1 MDSAKRSDPLS
12 VLQLAL
18 STLCFF
24 GCLAA
29 AALLMASAADPA
41 GALLRSD
48 SRLAVLT
55 YAWAAG
61 LMAVV
66 MALSAWFAFRRV
78 IGRPVHAG
86 SSGGSFRLA
95 SVCLLAWPF
104 VILAG
109 RAMTESNLSPIWM
122 PLLQILSLAIP
133 FWWFYELGRRGL
145 PPLSPQRSAG
155 LAAVGLTL
163 TPALL
168 ILLELA
174 FGLIFLLVGMFSLAG
189 SPDLALQLNELAAKL
204 QSNPVDPA
212 VFQDA
217 SRVLL
222 GAPGVLFFLMVVVA
236 GIIPVLEELVKPLGI
251 WFTAGRPITPAMG
264 WISGLISGAAFGM
277 VESLGVSAN
286 FSGSEWASVTIQRT
300 GSGLLH
306 ITTCA
311 LVGWGLACAW
321 QQRNY
326 LKLALSFTTAVALHC
341 LWNVFG
347 VLMGIVPLLGADL
360 NTPIAASSLLAK
372 SAPVVLVLFTTGM
385 IAILARMNRMIR
397 NEAEKDARDTVLSD
411 EKFTSTQPPQF

>member
-1 MDSAKRSDPLS
+1 
-12 VLQLAL
+12 
-18 STLCFF
+18 
-24 GCLAA
+24 
-29 AALLMASAADPA
+29 
-41 GALLRSD
+41 
-48 SRLAVLT
+48 
-55 YAWAAG
+55 
-61 LMAVV
+61 MAVV
-66 MALSAWFAFRRV
+66 MALSTWFAFRRV

-86 SSGGSFRLA
+86 SGGGSFRLA
-95 SVCLLAWPF
+95 SVCLFAWPL

-109 RAMTESNLSPIWM
+109 RAMTASNLSQIWM

-168 ILLELA
+168 IILELV

-236 GIIPVLEELVKPLGI
+236 GIIPMLEELVKPLGI

-326 LKLALSFTTAVALHC
+326 LKLALSFTAAVALHC
-341 LWNVFG
+341 LWNIFG

-360 NTPIAASSLLAK
+360 ETPIAVNSLLAK

-385 IAILARMNRMIR
+385 IAILALMNWMIR
-397 NEAEKDARDTVLSD
+397 NEAEKDARNTVLSD
-411 EKFTSTQPPQF
+411 EELTSTQPSQF

>member
-24 GCLAA
+24 GCLTAA
-29 AALLMASAADPA
+29 VLLLATATDPT
-41 GALLRSD
+41 GTLMRSE

-55 YAWAAG
+55 YAWAVG
-61 LMAVV
+61 LMALIVG
-66 MALSAWFAFRRV
+66 LSAWFSFRRV
-78 IGRPVHAG
+78 IGRPVPSKN
-86 SSGGSFRLA
+86 SSGTFRLA
-95 SVCLLAWPF
+95 SACLLAWPL
-104 VILAG
+104 VIFAG
-109 RAMTESNLSPIWM
+109 RALTDSNLSPVWM

-145 PPLSPQRSAG
+145 PPLNPQRSAG

-168 ILLELA
+168 IFLEIV
-174 FGLIFLLVGMFSLAG
+174 FGLGILLVGMFTLAG
-189 SPDLALQLNELAAKL
+189 SPDLAMQLNELAVKL
-204 QSNPVDPA
+204 QTNPADPA
-212 VFQDA
+212 IFQEA
-217 SRVLL
+217 SQVLL

-286 FSGSEWASVTIQRT
+286 FSGMEWASVTIQRT

-326 LKLALSFTTAVALHC
+326 LKLALSFSAAVALHC
-341 LWNVFG
+341 LWNIFG
-347 VLMGIVPLLGADL
+347 VLLGVFPLLGADL
-360 NTPIAASSLLAK
+360 ETPAAINSSFAG
-372 SAPVVLVLFTTGM
+372 SAPFVLALLTIGM
-385 IAILARMNRMIR
+385 ITILALMNRMIR
-397 NEAEKDARDTVLSD
+397 QEAEKEARNPVLPD
-411 EKFTSTQPPQF
+411 E

>member
-1 MDSAKRSDPLS
+1 
-12 VLQLAL
+12 
-18 STLCFF
+18 
-24 GCLAA
+24 
-29 AALLMASAADPA
+29 
-41 GALLRSD
+41 
-48 SRLAVLT
+48 
-55 YAWAAG
+55 
-61 LMAVV
+61 
-66 MALSAWFAFRRV
+66 
-78 IGRPVHAG
+78 
-86 SSGGSFRLA
+86 
-95 SVCLLAWPF
+95 
-104 VILAG
+104 
-109 RAMTESNLSPIWM
+109 
-122 PLLQILSLAIP
+122 
-133 FWWFYELGRRGL
+133 
-145 PPLSPQRSAG
+145 
-155 LAAVGLTL
+155 
-163 TPALL
+163 
-168 ILLELA
+168 
-174 FGLIFLLVGMFSLAG
+174 MFSLAG

-222 GAPGVLFFLMVVVA
+222 GASGVLFFLMVVVA
-236 GIIPVLEELVKPLGI
+236 GIIPVLEELVKPLGV

-326 LKLALSFTTAVALHC
+326 LKLALSFIAAVTLHC

-360 NTPIAASSLLAK
+360 KTPISVNSLLAK

-385 IAILARMNRMIR
+385 IVILALMNRMIR
-397 NEAEKDARDTVLSD
+397 NEAEKDARNTVLSD
-411 EKFTSTQPPQF
+411 EILTSTQPPQF

>member
-29 AALLMASAADPA
+29 AALLLASAVDPA
-41 GALLRSD
+41 GTLQRSD

-61 LMAVV
+61 LIGAV
-66 MALSAWFAFRRV
+66 MALSAWFTFHRV
-78 IGRPVHAG
+78 IGKPVHPRSG
-86 SSGGSFRLA
+86 GGSFRLA
-95 SVCLLAWPF
+95 SICLLAWPL

-109 RAMTESNLSPIWM
+109 RALTDSNLSQNWM
-122 PLLQILSLAIP
+122 PLLQILSLVIP

-145 PPLSPQRSAG
+145 PSLNPQRSAG

-168 ILLELA
+168 IFLELV

-189 SPDLALQLNELAAKL
+189 SPDLALQMNELASKL
-204 QSNPVDPA
+204 QSNPADPA
-212 VFQDA
+212 VFQEA
-217 SRVLL
+217 SRMLL

-251 WFTAGRPITPAMG
+251 WFTAGHPITPGMG
-264 WISGLISGAAFGM
+264 WISGLISGAAFGL

-286 FSGSEWASVTIQRT
+286 FSGAEWASVTIQRT

-321 QQRNY
+321 QQRTY
-326 LKLALSFTTAVALHC
+326 LKLALSFTAAVALHC

-347 VLMGIVPLLGADL
+347 VLIGIVPLLGADL
-360 NTPIAASSLLAK
+360 ETPIAADSLLAK
-372 SAPVVLVLFTTGM
+372 SAPVVLVLFTSWM
-385 IAILARMNRMIR
+385 IAILALMNRMIQH
-397 NEAEKDARDTVLSD
+397 DAKKIPASMEIRM
-411 EKFTSTQPPQF
+411 EN